1 MCATVHERIRHAEC
15 LWTSRL
21 KKAWETAFRTG
32 LDDDQN
38 QSGLFELSFF
48 QSSLKVRKKLQRL
61 FHTLLC
67 FATLLGG
74 AFEVLG
80 SPRDYEVDRE
90 RSKVNFSFAVLG
102 LPLIEAT
109 FNDFKGKIV
118 YDLTEKT
125 GNAQFFIDLRS
136 VETGITAVNER
147 MQEPEL
153 LSTERFPIATFQS
166 SRLQFKQ
173 ERLIRIEGDLT
184 IKGTTRNVEFE
195 VQSFTTLSADDASL
209 ETISAIATA
218 LILRS
223 DFGAGKYAPFVG
235 NQVRIQINLVA
246 ASP

>member
-1 MCATVHERIRHAEC
+1 M
-15 LWTSRL
+15 
-21 KKAWETAFRTG
+21 
-32 LDDDQN
+32 
-38 QSGLFELSFF
+38 
-48 QSSLKVRKKLQRL
+48 
-61 FHTLLC
+61 
-67 FATLLGG
+67 
-74 AFEVLG
+74 
-80 SPRDYEVDRE
+80 
-90 RSKVNFSFAVLG
+90 G

-118 YDLTEKT
+118 YDPTEKT

-136 VETGITAVNER
+136 VETGITAVIER

-166 SRLQFKQ
+166 SGLQFEQ

-195 VQSFTTLSADDASL
+195 VQSFATLSADDASL
-209 ETISAIATA
+209 ETISAFATA

>member
-1 MCATVHERIRHAEC
+1 MCATVHERIQDAEC
-15 LWTSRL
+15 RWASRL
-21 KKAWETAFRTG
+21 KKAGETAFRIG

-80 SPRDYEVDRE
+80 SPLDYEVDRE

-118 YDLTEKT
+118 YDPTEKT
-125 GNAQFFIDLRS
+125 GNAQFFIDIRS

-166 SRLQFKQ
+166 
-173 ERLIRIEGDLT
+173 
-184 IKGTTRNVEFE
+184 
-195 VQSFTTLSADDASL
+195 
-209 ETISAIATA
+209 
-218 LILRS
+218 
-223 DFGAGKYAPFVG
+223 
-235 NQVRIQINLVA
+235 
-246 ASP
+246 

>member
-1 MCATVHERIRHAEC
+1 M
-15 LWTSRL
+15 
-21 KKAWETAFRTG
+21 
-32 LDDDQN
+32 
-38 QSGLFELSFF
+38 
-48 QSSLKVRKKLQRL
+48 QRL
-61 FHTLLC
+61 FHTLFC

-118 YDLTEKT
+118 YDSTEKT

-136 VETGITAVNER
+136 VETGMTAVNER

-153 LSTERFPIATFQS
+153 LSTERFPIATFTS
-166 SRLQFKQ
+166 SGLQFEQ
-173 ERLIRIEGDLT
+173 ERLIKIQGDLT
-184 IKGTTRNVEFE
+184 IKGTTRNVEFK
-195 VQSFTTLSADDASL
+195 VQSFTTTSVGDTSV
-209 ETISAIATA
+209 ETISAVATT

-223 DFGAGKYAPFVG
+223 DFGAGKYAPVVG
-235 NQVRIQINLVA
+235 DQVRIQIKLVA